1 MEVKTMSIHNV
12 RYWDSPEVDT
22 SLASGDKVN
31 SEAFIKDYQN
41 SFDSAL
47 FDIFGQS
54 GFHSKPL
61 YNSSFF
67 GYDLNSPDQLREAS
81 AKAKSMGMEKVLAAQ
96 LSSPLPFS
104 NTSFNDEKNDS
115 YGGLDRI
122 TNLTVQLQ
130 MAKAHK
136 VIERLEHKETKSLE
150 EFVATLGDSEVNTA
164 EANFEGIKLELD
176 AALETLKEQVTN
188 ISTEFDISYD
198 EVIYSVK
205 RNPAD

>member
-1 MEVKTMSIHNV
+1 MEVNTMSIHNV
-12 RYWDSPEVDT
+12 RYWDSAEANT
-22 SLASGDKVN
+22 SLVSGNKVN
-31 SEAFIKDYQN
+31 SEAFIEDYQN

-61 YNSSFF
+61 YSSSFF

-104 NTSFNDEKNDS
+104 NTSFNDENDS
-115 YGGLDRI
+115 YGGLDSI

-130 MAKAHK
+130 MAKARK
-136 VIERLEHKETKSLE
+136 VIERLEHKETMSLE
-150 EFVATLGDSEVNTA
+150 EFASTIGDSEVNSS
-164 EANFEGIKLELD
+164 EANFEEIKPQLD
-176 AALETLKEQVTN
+176 AALVTLKEQVSN

-205 RNPAD
+205 RNPTD

>member
-1 MEVKTMSIHNV
+1 MEVNTMSIHNV
-12 RYWDSPEVDT
+12 RYWDSVEVNT
-22 SLASGDKVN
+22 SLASDNKVN
-31 SEAFIKDYQN
+31 SEAFVKDYQN

-47 FDIFGQS
+47 FDIFAQS

-61 YNSSFF
+61 YNCSFF
-67 GYDLNSPDQLREAS
+67 GYDLNSSEQLREAS

-96 LSSPLPFS
+96 LSSPLPIS
-104 NTSFNDEKNDS
+104 NTSFNDENDS
-115 YGGLDRI
+115 YGGLDRM

-130 MAKAHK
+130 MAKARK
-136 VIERLEHKETKSLE
+136 VIERLEHKETMRLE
-150 EFVATLGDSEVNTA
+150 EFVSTIGDSEENTV
-164 EANFEGIKLELD
+164 EVNFEDSKPQLD

-205 RNPAD
+205 RNPTD

>member
-1 MEVKTMSIHNV
+1 MEVNTMSIHNV
-12 RYWDSPEVDT
+12 RYWDSVEVNT
-22 SLASGDKVN
+22 SLASDNKVN
-31 SEAFIKDYQN
+31 SEAFVKDYQN

-47 FDIFGQS
+47 FDIFAQS

-67 GYDLNSPDQLREAS
+67 GYDLNSSEQLREAS

-96 LSSPLPFS
+96 LSSPLPIS
-104 NTSFNDEKNDS
+104 NTSFNDENDS
-115 YGGLDRI
+115 YGGLDRM

-130 MAKAHK
+130 MAKARK
-136 VIERLEHKETKSLE
+136 VIERLEHKETMRLE
-150 EFVATLGDSEVNTA
+150 EFVSTIGDSEENTV
-164 EANFEGIKLELD
+164 EVNFEDSKPQLD

-205 RNPAD
+205 RNPTD